1 MSSPR
6 SLASP
11 PLPPSS
17 NWRPAL
23 ALGLWTGLALASL
36 RFAVLFAMARVAHD
50 EQAHLVWLRMASIAL
65 EVTLSSAIV
74 ALVASGTLVVAT
86 AERLRERPTA
96 RAVGILAWA
105 SATALF
111 GLALTGRLAADR
123 SLQVG
128 LQTRS
133 GQLAT
138 AALIATA
145 GLLAFVALLIA
156 RRAPVPLR
164 SLPIGVLAPAT
175 LAAVL
180 VVTLRLVGAAPLETM
195 LVREIAHELLLDAKA
210 LEVVRAREDKPPHV
224 AVLCPST
231 SFRLDGADLPA
242 LVLPP
247 PAEARLATPARGE
260 SLWLRARAG
269 VDARALGRAEF
280 AGASVRFELE
290 LDGRQ
295 RFTWD
300 AALGPERTRDNNEWE
315 LVGGAEGLELP
326 AGAKL
331 TLRTRLI
338 GADGAEMDSK
348 TPVFAGFGELTLER
362 RTQVPR
368 ASADVSHPN
377 IVFIVM
383 DTLRAD
389 RLSTYG
395 YGRAT
400 SPNLDR
406 LAARGLVFEN
416 ALSTSSWTWPSTASL
431 FTGMLPQEHGVLDD
445 STCFLAHSHATL
457 AERLQQQGYT
467 TAAWTANPLIVPD
480 KNFDQGFESFDYR
493 RGHFRAS
500 ADFMPAVLDWLA
512 QAADTRFFLYLHL
525 VDPHVPHLPLPQAR
539 AALAADVP
547 ESYREHALF
556 EQSELL
562 FARERSLRTGRA
574 APQYEVDPAL
584 AQQISQMYDACVWTG
599 DYWLGR
605 VLDAL
610 EQLELDERTVVVF
623 TSDHGEE
630 LLDHGFYGHGQSLH
644 RELVHVPLVLAGPGI
659 PAGVRTKEVL
669 SNRHLAPTLA
679 RIAGTAL
686 EGGGD
691 ALDLAA
697 NPKSTSPEL
706 LSTTHGWWE
715 RQENVELLGVRNGEL
730 VLHLGPDGRVRLYDL
745 ASDPH
750 ELADLASTRADVVQ
764 RLQQWATTRSSA
776 LEAKRRAPAVRA
788 GEATLEMLRKVG
800 YLGD

>member
-1 MSSPR
+1 MISDDRISTGSTSSPR
-6 SLASP
+6 WSATV
-11 PLPPSS
+11 
-17 NWRPAL
+17 
-23 ALGLWTGLALASL
+23 ALGLWSGLALAST
-36 RFAVLFAMARVAHD
+36 RFAVLFGMARVAHD
-50 EQAHLVWLRMASIAL
+50 EQAHLVWMRMASIAV
-65 EVTLSSAIV
+65 ETARVSVIV
-74 ALVASGTLVVAT
+74 GLVAGGVLVAAT
-86 AERLRERPTA
+86 RERQGSRAMA
-96 RAVGILAWA
+96 RLVGLLGWI

-111 GLALTGRLAADR
+111 GLTLTGRLAADR

-138 AALIATA
+138 LALVGVA
-145 GLLAFVALLIA
+145 GVLALVALLVA
-156 RRAPVPLR
+156 RRAPSLLR
-164 SLPIGVLAPAT
+164 SRPIGMLAPAT
-175 LAAVL
+175 LAAAL
-180 VVTLRLVGAAPLETM
+180 VVALRLVGSAPREEM
-195 LVREIAHELLLDAKA
+195 LVREVAHELLLDAKA

-224 AVLCPST
+224 SVLCPST

-247 PAEARLATPARGE
+247 PAEARLATPASGATH
-260 SLWLRARAG
+260 WLRARAG
-269 VDARALGRAEF
+269 VDARALGRPEF
-280 AGASVRFELE
+280 AGARVRFELE

-300 AALGPERTRDNNEWE
+300 AELGPERTRDNNEWR
-315 LVGGAEGLELP
+315 LVGGAEGLEVP
-326 AGAKL
+326 AGANL
-331 TLRTRLI
+331 TLRTRLL
-338 GADGAEMDSK
+338 GADGAELNSK
-348 TPVFAGFGELTLER
+348 TPVLAGFGELTLER

-368 ASADVSHPN
+368 ARADAKHPN

-383 DTLRAD
+383 DTLRVD

-395 YGRAT
+395 YERAT

-406 LAARGLVFEN
+406 LAARGLVYEN

-431 FTGMLPQEHGVLDD
+431 FTGMLPPEHGVLDD
-445 STCFLAHSHATL
+445 STCFLAHSHTTL

-480 KNFDQGFESFDYR
+480 KNFDQGFESFDHR

-500 ADFMPAVLDWLA
+500 ADFLPAVLDWIE

-525 VDPHVPHLPLPQAR
+525 VDPHVPHLPLPEGR
-539 AALAADVP
+539 ALLAADVP
-547 ESYREHALF
+547 ESFSEHSLF

-562 FARERSLRTGRA
+562 FARERALRTGRA
-574 APQYEVDPAL
+574 APQFEVEPEL

-610 EQLELDERTVVVF
+610 EKLELDERTVVVF

-659 PAGVRTKEVL
+659 PAGVRSKEVL

-679 RIAGTAL
+679 RLAGVTL

-691 ALDLAA
+691 ALDLATS
-697 NPKSTSPEL
+697 PKSNGPVL

-715 RQENVELLGVRNGEL
+715 RSENVTLLGVRNGDL
-730 VLHLGPDGRVRLYDL
+730 VLHLGPDGGARLYDL

-750 ELADLASTRADVVQ
+750 ELIDLSKSRADALE
-764 RLQQWATTRSSA
+764 RLRQWGQTRSSA